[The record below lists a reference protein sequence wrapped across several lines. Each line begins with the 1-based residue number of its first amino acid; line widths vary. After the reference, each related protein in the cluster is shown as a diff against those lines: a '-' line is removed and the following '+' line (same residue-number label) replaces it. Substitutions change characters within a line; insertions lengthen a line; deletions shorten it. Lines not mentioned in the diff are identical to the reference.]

1 MRSPR
6 NRRFRPT
13 LRYAALSILAAAS
26 LSLVVLGIVRF
37 GVSASVAT
45 VVGSNSASVAD
56 PSSPASEKKVG
67 EQEKLQNVSGL
78 FLFELDNTLQKLENI
93 GTSNNVSNFTYLA
106 DSEPVFSPDG
116 SKVLFRTQRM
126 RDFHPVDPGELWI
139 MDPTGFNQRRLTF
152 NLSTE
157 GNFSFSRDGQK
168 VTFQHLFE
176 DKIWVINSDGTGL
189 TEIPNPS
196 DDSTSR
202 PALSP
207 DGSKVVFERNFTIWI
222 ANSDGTGLQVLTQG
236 GGEYPFFSHN
246 GQKVYWTSGAAI
258 YRANPDG
265 TGEETVVDGNGDFYD
280 SFRGAAL
287 SPDGQKLLFECDR
300 FSSVGICVAP
310 TDGSNTIDRIEEP
323 EESLEKPVWSPNG
336 SQIAYVRT
344 GQDGHQRITIA
355 SSNGT
360 NRFETF
366 NTGSPSRFIGRLA
379 WQPECDGTGGPGGPQ
394 IDTNGLVSWW
404 RGEFTA
410 EDSFGNNDGDF
421 TDPAYVTGG
430 RVGNAFYFN
439 GNGEDNFVEVPDN
452 SSLDIQNAN
461 YTLAGW
467 VNIQADQREH
477 YFFGKGACCTGSNF
491 YVGVD
496 LDNRPFID
504 ISHESGGSRVAAFGH
519 ELDLYTWTHL
529 ALRRE
534 GNEFRLYKN
543 GQLVVTH
550 TENQTISTNDAPFT
564 IGKGDGV
571 TAPELTAFGMADEVV
586 LYNRA
591 LSAAE
596 IQTLANMTGAML
608 GSTNCPPVEKSRISL
623 GGPFLF
629 PVAQGRS
636 VQVEIRL
643 SDPAPA
649 GGATISLTSTDPAAL
664 TVPASVFIPEGS
676 VNTFFDATTILSV
689 PPSTIFF
696 SADIIA
702 TEGSDTART
711 TVVIAPASA
720 DLAASNLV
728 APPTVNIL
736 QNFSADITVTNNGQ
750 VATGS
755 YREDEI
761 WISQD
766 PILFNDPGDNFVGLK
781 FDNAGVLAPGQSKVF
796 TATNINIP
804 SIAIPTDGT
813 YYLFYRVGRNVPER
827 NGNFQDNYAF
837 VPIQVNRNLP
847 DLIAENV
854 QIPAEIEPGVQFTI
868 NWDVRNAGSA
878 ATQSGFGHN
887 VYVSFDQTIGNA
899 DDILITQRVSPAFAV
914 GQSQSFSQQYTV
926 PTLPVRDSSDALIY
940 VVVDPANQVFE
951 DNPGGPAETNNTT
964 SVPTRFEYRVPD
976 LQVQSVTP
984 PAEVDSD
991 TPFAL
996 QWTTTNAGLRASNPM
1011 WERVFFSTDNQVGG
1025 DVLLG
1030 EFLLNQP
1037 IAAGEPINRVQ
1048 NVTIP
1053 TNSISATGDYFV
1065 YVQTDA
1071 FSNVNEGANENN
1083 NVTFSPLRVRR
1094 LLRPDL
1100 AVTNITA
1107 PPTAFFDQEIQ
1118 VQWTVSNNG
1127 TGPTNA
1133 PNWTDRLYIGPNPSL
1148 NAATPLATTSNIS
1161 FLDAGESYVAS
1172 ATVRVPRGISGN
1184 YHLIVNTDINNAV
1197 NEENENNNLSTR
1209 SITINVPLLP
1219 DLRVSNVQ
1227 APDEGFGGAPI
1238 LVSWTVTNNGDG
1250 PVPANELNWTDT
1262 VILSRDAVLDGGDPV
1277 IGSRPRNGSLTSGGN
1292 YTVSN
1297 FSVTLP
1303 QNAFGEYYVFV
1314 VTDAFGQV
1322 YEFNDENNNS
1332 EYDRIEP
1339 GSPLNVLGTPPDLTI
1354 PAPINA
1360 PSSIVAG
1367 QGLTA
1372 SFTVLNQGAFDAV
1385 GNWREALYI
1394 SADQTLDPLND
1405 ILLGTTA
1412 RTSLGAGQSYGPSMN
1427 VTIPTCLNGTYY
1439 LIAATD
1445 AYNSLFEFDPKG
1457 DGEANNRSLPKAIDI
1472 SSFAPDL
1479 RVTDITVP
1487 PVVINGAM
1495 PISWTVKN
1503 FGTGA
1508 TVQTSWADRVYLI
1521 NNNQLFNLGTFPR
1534 QGGLAIDGEYTQ
1546 NQVVNIPLFLQGDVI
1561 IFVETDFY
1569 NAVPECSF
1577 EENNQD
1583 SAQTQLQSD
1592 LPDLRVNSIQSTASA
1607 SLGSQITVDWAAQN
1621 FGSPINSQSWV
1632 DRVYLSSDATFSFGD
1647 VPISGSLLNQSL
1659 GTNGAYSRQVTATIP
1674 NLPVGNY
1681 YLIVVSDADGNVAE
1695 GINDNN
1701 NATAVPI
1708 TLTAPAVDLQVT
1720 TVNVDPVIYSGQF
1733 ANISW
1738 TVTNTGSQAT
1748 ASSTWS
1754 DWVVL
1759 SRDAIFDPSDT
1770 LLEFRRRSEGLAA
1783 GGSYTENRQIAIPA
1797 GLTGDYRILI
1807 ITDRHNEVVETNNGN
1822 NLGSANTELQLPPPA
1837 ELNVTNIT
1845 PPSSI
1850 VLGEAAT
1857 FEWTV
1862 QNSSSNSASGIWQD
1876 TLYLSTDTTWDS
1888 GDIVIGSKQRSGTL
1902 AGFASYTETLETV
1915 IPPVDPGSYYVIVR
1929 TDSRNSVRESNETN
1943 NVAASV
1949 GQTQVNVQNLTLGVP
1964 VNTTLITGQERFFS
1978 VLNTPADEVMLI
1990 NLDGETGSS
1999 NELYTRYGSMVSRAN
2014 YELQGFRS
2022 GEPDQENVV
2031 SNTQAGSYFT
2041 MIRGD
2046 VVPGSFA
2053 EQLREGNKAA
2063 AEKKEQGSN
2072 LAPQNVTLRAELLPF
2087 TIRRVSPES
2096 AGNAGIASLQVD
2108 GAKFDA
2114 NASLKL
2120 VGSGGLEITPAQM
2133 AAGPTRIAAIFD
2145 LTGKPA
2151 GSYDVVVTNPNSQ
2164 STTLEDGFEIVEGG
2178 GYSLRVSI
2186 VPPTATRGGITK
2198 RVTVSV
2204 ANDGSND
2211 ALNVPVFIQMPIY
2224 NYSLDRT
2231 NYVDFPQEQL
2241 PPEIQTGQVPL
2252 HVDRDGVRTIML
2264 YAPILRGRSSTLI
2277 NLDVEIPIN
2286 YGEFPFAAQIL
2297 RPMSELADGLDPR
2310 PGEIPNGVIASSA
2323 FLNPNS
2329 PDRTACYAELFRQIF
2344 FAILSDV
2351 LGRDCLK
2358 AGWLAVTGLAD
2369 AASGIFLGAVTGNLN
2384 TWGIISAFASKF
2396 ASAGISAVEC
2406 AGKQIPWIKAIS
2418 LALTLVQIL
2427 SQLDDCLLD
2436 GNYKNVVVF
2445 RQPFSID
2452 PNEKLG
2458 PAGYGAEKFVG
2469 VQQPIEYR
2477 INFENL
2483 ATAEAP
2489 AQVVRIVD
2497 QLPPTLDPRT
2507 FRLKEI
2513 GFKQYSVAVPD
2524 NRAFF
2529 QTRMQLG
2536 EDLGNIQAEISAG
2549 LNIQNGTVTWTLTAI
2564 DPQTNERP
2572 LSPLVGLL
2580 PPNNEDRDGE
2590 GFVTFTVQP
2599 KATQPTGTEIANFA
2613 TIFFDENE
2621 PIVTNATS
2629 NTLDADIPTS
2639 SVAPLPPT
2647 LDTPEINL
2655 TWDGNDAIGGSGMK
2669 GVTVYFSENGGQYQ
2683 PLLSAE
2689 GPGSAVFLGNWGR
2702 TYRFFSVATD
2712 NAGNIEAI
2720 PATPD
2725 AVVSI
2730 LGGATESDLA
2740 PRPNGNNDGTVSIA
2754 DLTQVRRF
2762 VSGLD
2767 ADFQYNEFQ
2776 RADTA
2781 PLATSGDGVLS
2792 VGDIVQSRR
2801 YVAGL
2806 DEVKNAAGPNSAT
2819 GGASVKTV
2827 AGRESAMGSREIR
2840 PVRLTRN
2847 GDQVGVA
2854 IELAAQGDEVAVG
2867 FTLNFDPQVIS
2878 NPANI
2883 SLGTGAAGMSLTV
2896 NSSQAAAGRLG
2907 IVLDKDPTQPLPA
2920 GTQQLVTM
2928 TFTVAPTNPAS
2939 ALIAFGNSPVRRE
2952 AVNGLAESLSV
2963 TFTDAAISLLAPT
2976 SAPATLAGRVT
2987 DAAGS
2992 GIPLASITVTD
3003 GEGNTW
3009 QTITSSFGN
3018 YRIEGLGSGRLYF
3031 ITVERRQYQFAVP
3044 TRSVQLNEDLF
3055 DVDFRAVN

>member
-6 NRRFRPT
+6 NRRFRAT
-13 LRYAALSILAAAS
+13 VRYAALSILAAAS

-56 PSSPASEKKVG
+56 PSSPASERKVG
-67 EQEKLQNVSGL
+67 EPERLQNVSGL

-93 GTSNNVSNFTYLA
+93 GTTNDVSNFTFLA

-116 SKVLFRTQRM
+116 SKILFRTQRM

-139 MDPTGFNQRRLTF
+139 MDPNGFNQRRLTF

-157 GNFSFSRDGQK
+157 ANFSFSRNGQK

-222 ANSDGTGLQVLTQG
+222 ADSDGTNLQELTQG
-236 GGEYPFFSHN
+236 GGEYPFFSHD
-246 GQKVYWTSGAAI
+246 GLKVYWTNGAAI

-265 TGEETVVDGNGDFYD
+265 TGEETVVDGNDDSYD
-280 SFRGAAL
+280 TFRGAAL

-344 GQDGHQRITIA
+344 GQDGHQRIAIA

-410 EDSFGNNDGDF
+410 EDSFGNNDGEF
-421 TDPAYVTGG
+421 AEPAYVTGG

-439 GNGEDNFVEVPDN
+439 GNGGDNFVEIPDN

-504 ISHESGGSRVAAFGH
+504 ISHESGGSRVSSSGT

-534 GNEFRLYKN
+534 GNEFRLYEN

-623 GGPFLF
+623 GGPWLF

-728 APPTVNIL
+728 TPPTVNIL
-736 QNFSADITVTNNGQ
+736 QNFNADITVTNNGQ

-781 FDNAGVLAPGQSKVF
+781 FDNDGVLAPGQSKVF

-813 YYLFYRVGRNVPER
+813 YYLFYRVGRNIPER

-887 VYVSFDQTIGNA
+887 VYISFDQTIGNA
-899 DDILITQRVSPAFAV
+899 DDILITQRFSPAFAV
-914 GQSQSFSQQYTV
+914 GQVQSFSQQYTV

-964 SVPTRFEYRVPD
+964 SVMTRFEYRVPD
-976 LQVQSVTP
+976 LQVQNVTP
-984 PAEVDSD
+984 PTEVDSD
-991 TPFAL
+991 TQFAL
-996 QWTTTNAGLRASNPM
+996 QWTTTNAGLRSSNPM

-1037 IAAGEPINRVQ
+1037 IAASESINRVQ

-1053 TNSISATGDYFV
+1053 TNSISATGDYFI

-1071 FSNVNEGANENN
+1071 FNNVNEGANENN
-1083 NVTFSPLRVRR
+1083 NITFSPVRVRR

-1148 NAATPLATTSNIS
+1148 NAATLLATTSNVS
-1161 FLDAGESYVAS
+1161 FLDTGESYVAS

-1197 NEENENNNLSTR
+1197 NEENESNNLSTQ
-1209 SITINVPLLP
+1209 SIAISVPLLP

-1227 APDEGFGGAPI
+1227 APEEGFGGAPI

-1250 PVPANELNWTDT
+1250 TVPANESTWTDT
-1262 VILSRDAVLDGGDPV
+1262 IVLSRDTVLDGSDQV
-1277 IGSRPRNGSLTSGGN
+1277 IGSRQRSGTLPAGGS

-1297 FSVTLP
+1297 FSVNLP

-1322 YEFNDENNNS
+1322 YEFNNENNNS
-1332 EYDRIEP
+1332 DYDRVDP
-1339 GSPLNVLGTPPDLTI
+1339 GSPMDVLGTPPDLTI

-1360 PSSIVAG
+1360 PSSIIAG

-1385 GNWREALYI
+1385 GNWREALYL
-1394 SADQTLDPLND
+1394 SADQNLDPLND

-1412 RTSLGAGQSYGPSMN
+1412 RTTLGAGQSYAPSMN
-1427 VTIPTCLNGTYY
+1427 VTIPNCLDGTYY

-1457 DGEANNRSLPKAIDI
+1457 NGETNNLSQPKAIDI
-1472 SSFAPDL
+1472 STFAPDL

-1495 PISWTVKN
+1495 PISWTVRN
-1503 FGTGA
+1503 FGTSA

-1521 NNNQLFNLGTFPR
+1521 NNNQILNLGTFQQ

-1546 NQVVNIPLFLQGDVI
+1546 NQVVNIPLFLQGEVI
-1561 IFVETDFY
+1561 IYVQTDFY

-1577 EENNQD
+1577 EENNLN
-1583 SAQTQLQSD
+1583 SAPTELQSE
-1592 LPDLRVNSIQSTASA
+1592 LPDLRVNSIQAPASA
-1607 SLGSQITVDWAAQN
+1607 SLGSQITVDWTAQN

-1647 VPISGSLLNQSL
+1647 VPIGGSLLNQSL
-1659 GTNGAYSRQVTATIP
+1659 GTNGTYSRQVTATIP

-1701 NATAVPI
+1701 NATAIPI

-1759 SRDAIFDPSDT
+1759 SRDAIYDPSDT
-1770 LLEFRRRSEGLAA
+1770 LLEFRRRNEGLAA

-1822 NLGSANTELQLPPPA
+1822 NLGFANTELQLPPPA

-1845 PPSSI
+1845 PPSGI

-1929 TDSRNSVRESNETN
+1929 TDSRNTVRESNETN

-2014 YELQGFRS
+2014 YELQGFRP

-2031 SNTQAGSYFT
+2031 SNTQAGPYFT

-2063 AEKKEQGSN
+2063 AEKKEQAAE

-2178 GYSLRVSI
+2178 GYQLRASI
-2186 VPPTATRGGITK
+2186 PPGPTVGRGGLTQ
-2198 RVTVSV
+2198 RFTFT
-2204 ANDGSND
+2204 AHNDGIND
-2211 ALNVPVFIQMPIY
+2211 ALYVPIFIQIPAG
-2224 NYSLDRT
+2224 YSYSIDRS
-2231 NYVDFPQEQL
+2231 NYVDYPVAGL
-2241 PPEIQTGQVPL
+2241 PPGADPAQIPI
-2252 HVDRDGVRTIML
+2252 HADIDGIRVIML
-2264 YAPILRGRSSTLI
+2264 YAPIVRANSSI
-2277 NLDVEIPIN
+2277 NIRVDVALPFN
-2286 YGEFPFAAQIL
+2286 FGEFPVAIQL
-2297 RPMSELADGLDPR
+2297 LPSLNDGAKALGPDFGTLDPGLAAMR
-2310 PGEIPNGVIASSA
+2310 LSGGAQPVDPSCW
-2323 FLNPNS
+2323 L
-2329 PDRTACYAELFRQIF
+2329 ELFRQIL
-2344 FAILSDV
+2344 FAALNE
-2351 LGRDCLK
+2351 LLPNDCLK
-2358 AGWLAVTGLAD
+2358 GLWSLASAAADSMTGL
-2369 AASGIFLGAVTGNLN
+2369 FLKEATGGPGG
-2384 TWGIISAFASKF
+2384 WDWVSSI
-2396 ASAGISAVEC
+2396 AGQLVNSLPKIAEC
-2406 AGKQIPWIKAIS
+2406 AGKAIPWIRAVSI
-2418 LALTLVQIL
+2418 ALTLIQLL
-2427 SQLDDCLLD
+2427 SQLDDCL
-2436 GNYKNVVVF
+2436 GGRFKQTVIF
-2445 RQPFSID
+2445 RQPLSGD

-2458 PAGYGAEKFVG
+2458 PAGYGAEKFVS

-2477 INFENL
+2477 INFENM

-2513 GFKQYSVAVPD
+2513 GFKQYRVAVPE

-2536 EDLGNIQAEISAG
+2536 GDVGNIQAEISAG

-2580 PPNNEDRDGE
+2580 PPNNESRDGE
-2590 GFVTFTVQP
+2590 GFVTFTIQP

-2639 SVAPLPPT
+2639 SVSPLPAT
-2647 LDTPEINL
+2647 LETPEINL
-2655 TWDGNDAIGGSGMK
+2655 TWDGNDAIGGSGVK
-2669 GVTVYFSENGGQYQ
+2669 GVDIFFSENGGPYQ
-2683 PLLSAE
+2683 PLLNAE

-2725 AVVSI
+2725 AIVSI

-2767 ADFQYNEFQ
+2767 TDFQYNEFQ
-2776 RADTA
+2776 RTDTA

-2792 VGDIVQSRR
+2792 VGDIVQARR

-2806 DEVKNAAGPNSAT
+2806 DEVKNAAGPNAAIE
-2819 GGASVKTV
+2819 GASVKTV

-2840 PVRLTRN
+2840 PVRLTRS

-2920 GTQQLVTM
+2920 GTQQLLTM

-2987 DAAGS
+2987 DVAGS

-3003 GEGNTW
+3003 GEGNNW

-3031 ITVERRQYQFAVP
+3031 ITVDRRQYQFAVP
-3044 TRSVQLNEDLF
+3044 NRSVQLDEDLF

>member
-6 NRRFRPT
+6 NRRFRAT
-13 LRYAALSILAAAS
+13 FRHFVLSILAAAS

-45 VVGSNSASVAD
+45 VVGSNSASVAEA
-56 PSSPASEKKVG
+56 SSPASKKKAG

-116 SKVLFRTQRM
+116 SKILFRTQRM

-139 MDPTGFNQRRLTF
+139 MDSNGFNQRRLTF

-157 GNFSFSRDGQK
+157 ANFSFSRNGQK

-207 DGSKVVFERNFTIWI
+207 DGSKIVFERNFTIWI
-222 ANSDGTGLQVLTQG
+222 ANSDGTGLQELTQG
-236 GGEYPFFSHN
+236 GGEYPFFSHD
-246 GQKVYWTSGAAI
+246 GQKVYWTSGATI

-265 TGEETVVDGNGDFYD
+265 TGEETVVDGNGDSYD
-280 SFRGAAL
+280 TFRGAAL

-336 SQIAYVRT
+336 SQIAYMRT
-344 GQDGHQRITIA
+344 GQDGNNRINISTA
-355 SSNGT
+355 NGT
-360 NRFETF
+360 NRFEAF
-366 NTGSPSRFIGRLA
+366 NAGPSRFIGRLA

-410 EDSFGNNDGDF
+410 EDSFGNNDGEF
-421 TDPAYVTGG
+421 AEPAYVTGG

-439 GNGEDNFVEVPDN
+439 GNGEDNFVEIPDN

-519 ELDLYTWTHL
+519 ELDLSTWTHL
-529 ALRRE
+529 ALRRD

-550 TENQTISTNDAPFT
+550 TENQTIGTNDAPFT

-571 TAPELTAFGMADEVV
+571 TAPELTALGMADEVV

-591 LSAAE
+591 LSETE
-596 IQTLANMTGAML
+596 IQALVNMTGAML
-608 GSTNCPPVEKSRISL
+608 GSTDCPPVQKSRISL

-649 GGATISLTSTDPAAL
+649 GGTTISLASTDPAAL
-664 TVPASVFIPEGS
+664 TVPGSVFIPEGS
-676 VNTFFDATTILSV
+676 VNTFFDATTILSA
-689 PPSTIFF
+689 PPSTTYF

-720 DLAASNLV
+720 DLAASNLI
-728 APPTVNIL
+728 APPSVNIL
-736 QNFSADITVTNNGQ
+736 QNFNADITVTNNGQ

-837 VPIQVNRNLP
+837 VPIQVSRNLP

-887 VYVSFDQTIGNA
+887 VYISFDQTIGNA

-951 DNPGGPAETNNTT
+951 DNPGGPAEANNTT
-964 SVPTRFEYRVPD
+964 SAPTRFEYRVPD

-991 TPFAL
+991 TQFAL

-1037 IAAGEPINRVQ
+1037 IAAGESINRVQ

-1053 TNSISATGDYFV
+1053 TNSITATGDYFI
-1065 YVQTDA
+1065 YVHTDT
-1071 FSNVNEGANENN
+1071 FNNVNEGANENN
-1083 NVTFSPLRVRR
+1083 NITFSPLRVRR

-1100 AVTNITA
+1100 VVTNITA

-1172 ATVRVPRGISGN
+1172 ATVRIPRGISGN
-1184 YHLIVNTDINNAV
+1184 YHLIVNTDINNSV

-1250 PVPANELNWTDT
+1250 AVPANELNWTDT

-1277 IGSRPRNGSLTSGGN
+1277 IGSRQRSGSLAAGAN

-1332 EYDRIEP
+1332 DYDRVEP
-1339 GSPLNVLGTPPDLTI
+1339 GSPMNVLGTPPDLTI

-1385 GNWREALYI
+1385 GNWREALYL
-1394 SADQTLDPLND
+1394 SADQNLDPLND
-1405 ILLGTTA
+1405 ILLGATA
-1412 RTSLGAGQSYGPSMN
+1412 RTTLGAGQSYGPSMN

-1521 NNNQLFNLGTFPR
+1521 NNNQLVNLGTFPL

-1592 LPDLRVNSIQSTASA
+1592 LPDLRVNTIQAPGSA
-1607 SLGSQITVDWAAQN
+1607 SLGSQITVDWTAQN

-1632 DRVYLSSDATFSFGD
+1632 DRVYFSSDATFSFGD
-1647 VPISGSLLNQSL
+1647 VQIGGSLLNQSL
-1659 GTNGAYSRQVTATIP
+1659 GTNGTYSRQVAATIP

-1748 ASSTWS
+1748 ASNTWS

-1770 LLEFRRRSEGLAA
+1770 LLEFRRRNEGLAA
-1783 GGSYTENRQIAIPA
+1783 GASYTENRQIAIPA

-1837 ELNVTNIT
+1837 EFNITSIT
-1845 PPSSI
+1845 PPSGI

-1888 GDIVIGSKQRSGTL
+1888 GDIVIGSRERSGTL

-1915 IPPVDPGSYYVIVR
+1915 TPPVDPGSYYVIVR

-1943 NVAASV
+1943 NVSASF

-1999 NELYTRYGSMVSRAN
+1999 NELYTRFGSMVSRAN
-2014 YELQGFRS
+2014 YELQGFRP

-2053 EQLREGNKAA
+2053 EKLREGNKAA
-2063 AEKKEQGSN
+2063 AEKKEQGSD

-2120 VGSGGLEITPAQM
+2120 VGSGGLEIIPAQM

-2151 GSYDVVVTNPNSQ
+2151 GDYDVIVTNPNSQ

-2178 GYSLRVSI
+2178 GYQLRASI
-2186 VPPTATRGGITK
+2186 PPGPTVGRGGLTQ
-2198 RVTVSV
+2198 RFTFT
-2204 ANDGSND
+2204 AHNDGIND
-2211 ALNVPVFIQMPIY
+2211 AFNVPIFIQIPAGYAYQIDRS
-2224 NYSLDRT
+2224 NYLDYPT
-2231 NYVDFPQEQL
+2231 EDL
-2241 PPEIQTGQVPL
+2241 PPEAVPNDIPL
-2252 HVDRDGVRTIML
+2252 HVDVDGIRVIML
-2264 YAPILRGRSSTLI
+2264 YAPILRSGASI
-2277 NLDVEIPIN
+2277 NIRVDVALPIN
-2286 YGEFPFAAQIL
+2286 FGEFPVAIQLLPSLGDAAPFL
-2297 RPMSELADGLDPR
+2297 GPGAPDLPPGLSA
-2310 PGEIPNGVIASSA
+2310 VSLSSA
-2323 FLNPNS
+2323 MNQPVDPN
-2329 PDRTACYAELFRQIF
+2329 CWKELFRQIF
-2344 FAILSDV
+2344 FAAIGELLPS
-2351 LGRDCLK
+2351 DCLQ
-2358 AGWLAVTGLAD
+2358 AGWTVLAGSADFVSGLLLKG
-2369 AASGIFLGAVTGNLN
+2369 AANVGGWDIVSSLAG
-2384 TWGIISAFASKF
+2384 KF
-2396 ASAGISAVEC
+2396 VSTAGKLAEC
-2406 AGKQIPWIKAIS
+2406 AGKSIPWIRAIS
-2418 LALTLVQIL
+2418 LALTLVQLL
-2427 SQLDDCLLD
+2427 SQLDDCLLN
-2436 GNYKNVVVF
+2436 GNYKNVVIF

-2489 AQVVRIVD
+2489 AQVIKIVD
-2497 QLPPTLDPRT
+2497 QLPLTLDPRT

-2513 GFKQYSVAVPD
+2513 GFKQYRVAVPE

-2590 GFVTFTVQP
+2590 GFVTFTIQP

-2639 SVAPLPPT
+2639 SVAPLPAT

-2669 GVTVYFSENGGQYQ
+2669 GVAVYFSENGGQYQ
-2683 PLLSAE
+2683 PLLNAE

-2781 PLATSGDGVLS
+2781 PLANSGDGVLS

-2806 DEVKNAAGPNSAT
+2806 DEVKNAAGPNSAI

-2840 PVRLTRN
+2840 PVRLTRS

-2987 DAAGS
+2987 DSAGG

-3031 ITVERRQYQFAVP
+3031 ITVGRRQYQFAVP